1 MARPRKTIEQIKIF
15 QINFRITLNEQ
26 IQLESFAKN
35 YGLNVVEYVRRRALQ
50 KQLPKFVMSGLERD
64 LLIELSRI
72 GNNINQMSKRVNQ
85 GNPNLKGIED
95 EFECKLVDF
104 YIDDIDYREVKTDN
118 NCIILYKNNLKIID
132 FLKEI
137 ANNIKKSGN
146 NLELFFYRTG
156 VGVDLKIDYDI
167 ESLKK
172 IDFVIPDDL
181 LPKLLEK
188 GINQENIFTLD
199 SGDTEII
206 DGIKVEA
213 VPAYNTNKPFHPKE
227 NNWLGYIIEIKG
239 VRYYIAGDTD
249 ITEENKKVKCDV
261 AFVPV
266 GGTYTMDFKEAAQLI
281 NIIKPKFAIP
291 VHYGSVVGSKQD
303 ATDFIKLLYPTIK
316 GINLINQ

>member
-1 MARPRKTIEQIKIF
+1 MMSVLEYAEDVNKTVEAILKKCKELNIKV
-15 QINFRITLNEQ
+15 N
-26 IQLESFAKN
+26 AKDD
-35 YGLNVVEYVRRRALQ
+35 
-50 KQLPKFVMSGLERD
+50 M
-64 LLIELSRI
+64 LS
-72 GNNINQMSKRVNQ
+72 
-85 GNPNLKGIED
+85 E
-95 EFECKLVDF
+95 
-104 YIDDIDYREVKTDN
+104 DDIDKVRKFN
-118 NCIILYKNNLKIID
+118 SI
-132 FLKEI
+132 
-137 ANNIKKSGN
+137 
-146 NLELFFYRTG
+146 
-156 VGVDLKIDYDI
+156 
-167 ESLKK
+167 
-172 IDFVIPDDL
+172 FVIPDDL

-316 GINLINQ
+316 GIILINQ